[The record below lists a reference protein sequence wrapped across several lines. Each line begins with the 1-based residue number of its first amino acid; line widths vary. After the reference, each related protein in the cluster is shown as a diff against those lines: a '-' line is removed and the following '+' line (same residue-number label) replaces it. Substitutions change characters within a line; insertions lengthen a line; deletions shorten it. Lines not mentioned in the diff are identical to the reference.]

1 MEFKKINEDKFQC
14 LLYEEDLEYN
24 NITLDDF
31 FRNDTEKIHNLL
43 EVIMDEAHKNIG
55 VELGGGVMSLQ
66 LAPQPDHSILLTVSS
81 GKEDFGNMLKQAGET
96 GAINFTGNIE
106 ARDVPLG
113 GADVVVADG
122 FSGNILLK
130 GIEGTALFMAS
141 MMKNMFKKN
150 VLTKLAA
157 LLCMDGVKAFKKKM
171 DYRETGG
178 TLTQIA
184 DIAFIGKSLPP
195 NDGGQTPIDC
205 AAIGV
210 PMVYGP
216 NMSNFR
222 RICATLE
229 ESAAAI
235 KVKDAESAIAE
246 IERLAKNPEL
256 RKTLAESA
264 KKWHSSNIGAARR
277 DFEAIEKFL

>member
-178 TLTQIA
+178 TALIGLSKPVIKAHGSSNEIA
-184 DIAFIGKSLPP
+184 VMNAVR
-195 NDGGQTPIDC
+195 Q
-205 AAIGV
+205 
-210 PMVYGP
+210 
-216 NMSNFR
+216 
-222 RICATLE
+222 
-229 ESAAAI
+229 
-235 KVKDAESAIAE
+235 AIAYTKSGMIDAVKE
-246 IERLAKNPEL
+246 
-256 RKTLAESA
+256 
-264 KKWHSSNIGAARR
+264 NIQYMTVS
-277 DFEAIEKFL
+277 E